1 MNIAADRLDDM
12 IETAQE
18 MLRNRHDMRRLREDL
33 IEFERNADRVRNQ
46 IDKLMRR
53 QLELASNQAGFAP

>member
-33 IEFERNADRVRNQ
+33 LEFERNADRVRNQ